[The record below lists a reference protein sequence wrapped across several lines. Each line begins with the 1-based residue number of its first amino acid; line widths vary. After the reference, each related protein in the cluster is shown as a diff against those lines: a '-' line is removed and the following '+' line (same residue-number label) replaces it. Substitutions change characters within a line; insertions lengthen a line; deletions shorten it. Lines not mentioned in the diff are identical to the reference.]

1 MRPVSW
7 CGRSRGRIPPV
18 TDVDFSL
25 TRDQVHAAQA
35 GDEAAL
41 NDLFRRY
48 LPRVTR
54 LVAARLGEQWAEL
67 ANEEDLV
74 QESFVD
80 ALKALRDGKLSS
92 NADFCNWMATCVQNN
107 IRDQF
112 RRAHASKRDRNMV
125 RRQAD
130 LSESFLTDTILDA
143 DMPTPSQFALAHE
156 TEARL
161 EEVLRG
167 LGSVYREVI
176 SLRAY
181 CGMSYREIAET
192 MGLPSENTANV
203 LFLRARA
210 ELRKQI

>member
-1 MRPVSW
+1 M
-7 CGRSRGRIPPV
+7 
-18 TDVDFSL
+18 TDTDFSL
-25 TRDQVHAAQA
+25 TRAQVQAAQA
-35 GDEAAL
+35 GDDAAL
-41 NDLFRRY
+41 NDLFQRY

-54 LVAARLGEQWAEL
+54 LVAARLGKQWAEL

-80 ALKALRDGKLSS
+80 ALKALRAGKL
-92 NADFCNWMATCVQNN
+92 ATDGDFCNWMATCVQNN

-112 RRAHASKRDRNMV
+112 RRAHAGKRDRKRV

-130 LSESFLTDTILDA
+130 MSESFLTDTILGADA
-143 DMPTPSQFALAHE
+143 ATPSQFALARE
-156 TEARL
+156 TEAHL
-161 EEVLRG
+161 EAALRG
-167 LGSVYREVI
+167 LSPVYREVI

-181 CGMSYREIAET
+181 CGMSYRQVAET

-210 ELRKQI
+210 ELRKRL